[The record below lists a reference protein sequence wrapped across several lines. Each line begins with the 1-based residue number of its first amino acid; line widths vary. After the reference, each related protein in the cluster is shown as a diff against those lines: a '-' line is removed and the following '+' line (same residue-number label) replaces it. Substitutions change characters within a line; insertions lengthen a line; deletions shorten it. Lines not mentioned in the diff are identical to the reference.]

1 MYESIQKRLI
11 KELDEVKI
19 SGRYKDER
27 IISSNQGS
35 IINVD
40 NSKVLNFCAN
50 NYLGL
55 ASKAAAYN
63 IVSSFFKNFEIL
75 ISSSLCM
82 S

>member
-27 IISSNQGS
+27 IISSSQGS
-35 IINVD
+35 IINVE

-55 ASKAAAYN
+55 ATN
-63 IVSSFFKNFEIL
+63 
-75 ISSSLCM
+75 
-82 S
+82 